1 MSAPLRSI
9 DAESNPWLAKR
20 RNRTKRFDVDQS
32 RNFPLY
38 FENNNRATGKDERT
52 TNDRTRSKLTLKTNN
67 DTGNCDIVTL
77 VSLLSPG
84 ASDSEKEDTSQ
95 TKVEPKVSPSP
106 ARRRIE
112 KSGMSSRY
120 HWHLIWYDNVWFDQ
134 FHFKTMMSQ
143 RILCKRSFQP
153 WSGEPPLHH

>member
-1 MSAPLRSI
+1 MRAMSAPLRSI

-120 HWHLIWYDNVWFDQ
+120 HWHLI
-134 FHFKTMMSQ
+134 
-143 RILCKRSFQP
+143 
-153 WSGEPPLHH
+153 